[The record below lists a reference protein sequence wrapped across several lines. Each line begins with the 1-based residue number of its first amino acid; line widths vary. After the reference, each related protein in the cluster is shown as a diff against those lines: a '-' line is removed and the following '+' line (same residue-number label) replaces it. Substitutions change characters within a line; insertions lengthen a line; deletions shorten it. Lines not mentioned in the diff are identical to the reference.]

1 MVEFAVQLLT
11 ILGYIQRPRVT
22 RTRKDIPLFICGE
35 WMHAKADVCL
45 IDRQQKD
52 VLLLVQEEK
61 RSTVDTNDA
70 QHQLVAQAIA
80 AFQYNNTLRTQVGE
94 PAIKSQVLALSCY
107 FMLCINALF
116 RSYRASS
123 FLVPRLY
130 STKFPSARIL
140 FATFGAAHT
149 RQTRRLF
156 QLMFLRYLIIA
167 TVKE

>member
-1 MVEFAVQLLT
+1 
-11 ILGYIQRPRVT
+11 
-22 RTRKDIPLFICGE
+22 
-35 WMHAKADVCL
+35 MHAKADVCL
-45 IDRQQKD
+45 INRQQKD

-107 FMLCINALF
+107 FMLCIDALF

-130 STKFPSARIL
+130 FYKIPVSEDLIRHIRRGTYPLDQTVISAHVPPLPNHRYSEGIKPST
-140 FATFGAAHT
+140 
-149 RQTRRLF
+149 
-156 QLMFLRYLIIA
+156 IA
-167 TVKE
+167 MRFCAFKRVVGIV